1 MFRFGSVHALFG
13 LLLLPLLV
21 VFLWFATTR
30 TRRALAR
37 FGEVALVRKLTE
49 SVSRRGRL
57 AKLVLVAVAMF
68 FLVVALARPQ
78 FGSRIETVRRRGA
91 DIVIALDLSTSMLA
105 QDISPNRLDKAKL
118 TIAQLIDHLD
128 GDRVGLV
135 AFAGNAFVQSPLTT
149 DYAAANLF
157 LNAMEPGI
165 MDVQGTNL
173 GAALT
178 TALGAFDAR
187 AGQDRVLV
195 LITDGE
201 DHEGAID
208 AAVERAAKAGVR
220 IYTVGLGSSAGVP
233 IPEFDAAG
241 RPSGFKRD
249 AQGNVVTTRLD
260 EETLRRIAQR
270 SGGHYYHATPRGSEL
285 DQLTADLASA
295 QKRELE
301 ARQVTR
307 FEEQFQLFVGV
318 ALLLLVVELVIP
330 ARRRPRAAWTGRLR

>member
-1 MFRFGSVHALFG
+1 MFRFGFVHALFG
-13 LLLLPLLV
+13 LLLLPLLGA
-21 VFLWFATTR
+21 FLWFAATR
-30 TRRALAR
+30 TRQALER
-37 FGEVALVRKLTE
+37 FGEGALMRKLTE

-57 AKLVLVAVAMF
+57 AKQVLVVAAVLA
-68 FLVVALARPQ
+68 LVVALARPQ

-91 DIVIALDLSTSMLA
+91 DVVVALDLSTSMLA
-105 QDISPNRLDKAKL
+105 QDISPNRLAKAKL

-157 LNAMEPGI
+157 LNAMDPGI

-178 TALGAFDAR
+178 TALDAFDER

-201 DHEGAID
+201 DHEGEID

-220 IYTVGLGSSAGVP
+220 IYTVGMGSAQGVP
-233 IPEFDAAG
+233 IPAFDAAG
-241 RPSGFKRD
+241 NASGFKRD
-249 AQGNVVTTRLD
+249 ARGAVVTTRLD
-260 EETLRRIAQR
+260 EDTLRRIAER
-270 SGGHYYHATPRGSEL
+270 TGGHYYHATPRGSEL
-285 DQLTADLASA
+285 DQLAGDLAGA

-307 FEEQFQLFVGV
+307 FEEQFQLFVGLAL
-318 ALLLLVVELVIP
+318 ALLVAEVLIP
-330 ARRRPRAAWTGRLR
+330 ARRRRSAAWTGRLS

>member
-1 MFRFGSVHALFG
+1 MFRFGSAHALFG
-13 LLLLPLLV
+13 LLLLPLLGG
-21 VFLWFATTR
+21 FLWFAAGR
-30 TRRALAR
+30 ARRALEQ
-37 FGEVALVRKLTE
+37 FGEITLVRRLTE
-49 SVSRRGRL
+49 TVSGRGRL
-57 AKLVLVAVAMF
+57 AKQILVVAAVAM
-68 FLVVALARPQ
+68 LVVALARPQ
-78 FGSRIETVRRRGA
+78 FGSRIETVRQRGA
-91 DIVIALDLSTSMLA
+91 DVMIALDLSTSMLA
-105 QDISPNRLDKAKL
+105 QDLSPSRLDKAKL
-118 TIAQLIDHLD
+118 TISQLIDHLD

-149 DYAAANLF
+149 DYAAATMF
-157 LNAMEPGI
+157 LNAMDPSI

-178 TALGAFDAR
+178 TALDAFDER

-201 DHEGAID
+201 DHEGEID

-220 IYTVGLGSSAGVP
+220 IYTVGMGSPQGVP

-241 RPSGFKRD
+241 NPSGFKRD

-260 EETLRRIAQR
+260 EDTLRRIAER
-270 SGGHYYHATPRGSEL
+270 TGGHYYHATPRGSEL
-285 DQLTADLASA
+285 DQLTADLAGA

-307 FEEQFQLFVGV
+307 FEEQFQLFVGLAL
-318 ALLLLVVELVIP
+318 ALLVIEFLIP
-330 ARRRPRAAWTGRLR
+330 VRRRPPATWTGRL